1 MTGSTRNLTEPTL
14 NVAPKSSSPKHEG
27 RTGVSIFPV
36 PTEPHPDAF
45 GVYPDR
51 LKRGMD
57 IFLSFL
63 LLALLWP
70 LMVLIAL
77 LVKMEDGGAV
87 FFVQTRVGVYGREFP
102 MTKFRSMRCDAEQAL
117 PQILPRNRHRETV
130 TFKAVDDPR
139 VTRVGRWLRR
149 FSLDELPQL
158 LDVLRGDM
166 SLVGPR
172 PSLPCEVA
180 RYSPADCLRLQVP
193 QGMTGLWQVS
203 GRSEIPFSGQVA
215 LDLHYARTRSL
226 RGDLWILLKTIP
238 AVISGRGAC

>member
-1 MTGSTRNLTEPTL
+1 MTGSILNPTGPTL
-14 NVAPKSSSPKHEG
+14 GPEPKRED
-27 RTGVSIFPV
+27 RTGASLLE
-36 PTEPHPDAF
+36 THEEPHADSF

-51 LKRGMD
+51 WKRGLD
-57 IFLSFL
+57 LVLSAF

-70 LMVLIAL
+70 GMVLIAL
-77 LVKMEDGGAV
+77 LVKIEDGGPV
-87 FFVQTRVGVYGREFP
+87 FFVQTRVGLFGREFP
-102 MTKFRSMRCDAEQAL
+102 MTKFRSMRCDAEQEL
-117 PQILPRNRHRETV
+117 PLILPRNRHRDAI
-130 TFKAVDDPR
+130 TFKALKDPR

-158 LDVLRGDM
+158 LDVFRGDM

-172 PSLPCEVA
+172 PSLPSEVA
-180 RYSPADCLRLQVP
+180 RYSPADCQRLQVP

-203 GRSEIPFSGQVA
+203 GRSEIPFSGQVS
-215 LDLHYARTRSL
+215 LDLHYARTRTL

>member
-1 MTGSTRNLTEPTL
+1 MTGSIRNPTEPTL
-14 NVAPKSSSPKHEG
+14 SSAPKNPFRKRRG
-27 RTGVSIFPV
+27 RTGVSLLQA
-36 PTEPHPDAF
+36 PTEPTPEAL

-57 IFLSFL
+57 LVLGGL

-70 LMVLIAL
+70 VMVLIAL
-77 LVKMEDGGAV
+77 LVKMEDGGTV

-102 MTKFRSMRCDAEQAL
+102 MTKFRSMRCDAEQEL
-117 PQILPRNRHRETV
+117 PRILPRNRHPEPV
-130 TFKAVDDPR
+130 TFKAVNDPR

-172 PSLPCEVA
+172 PSLPSEVA
-180 RYSPADCLRLQVP
+180 RYAPSDCLRLHVP